1 MKTRDKNPNVRV
13 DDEPEDEIPIG
24 TGEDKEFESGGLAA
38 DPYADDM
45 PFRPVRA
52 RVPRLLVLGVIILIL
67 VALAVL
73 LVVVRA
79 RGM

>member
-13 DDEPEDEIPIG
+13 EDEPEDEVPIG
-24 TGEDKEFESGGLAA
+24 TGEDQELEPSGLAA

-45 PFRPVRA
+45 PFRPARA

-67 VALAVL
+67 VALLV
-73 LVVVRA
+73 LVVVIRV